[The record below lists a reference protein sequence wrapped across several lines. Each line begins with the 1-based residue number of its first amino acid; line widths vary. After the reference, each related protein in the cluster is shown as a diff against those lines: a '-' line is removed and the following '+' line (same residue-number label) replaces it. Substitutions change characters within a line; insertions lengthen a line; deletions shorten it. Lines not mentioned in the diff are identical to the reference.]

1 MIVSVSVLDL
11 ELVDVRVEFQFRTW
25 KMFLLVKVCEE
36 DLGTVSQL
44 FFSRKTANSGK
55 ASSPNPLKFFN
66 GNEFNLLKPC
76 LLAFAHF
83 FCVLYVPTFISR
95 VVCCTQKQL
104 VGSMTPTPPPTA
116 GLQRAPLDVYKKV
129 TVIREKGDSVS
140 YEDSQGN
147 QQTILELG
155 EESLAAVSFCFY

>member
-1 MIVSVSVLDL
+1 
-11 ELVDVRVEFQFRTW
+11 
-25 KMFLLVKVCEE
+25 
-36 DLGTVSQL
+36 
-44 FFSRKTANSGK
+44 
-55 ASSPNPLKFFN
+55 
-66 GNEFNLLKPC
+66 
-76 LLAFAHF
+76 
-83 FCVLYVPTFISR
+83 
-95 VVCCTQKQL
+95 
-104 VGSMTPTPPPTA
+104 MTPTPPPTA